1 VSANYFAE
9 LPPED
14 RDALAEAASRYLP
27 LIPGADPLKPIADK
41 ETFWQLIQWQ
51 RLDAEVLE
59 AHNAWLTKAK
69 ATVERSGREWNR
81 DTFLRYCQLREC
93 E

>member
-9 LPPED
+9 LPPAD
-14 RDALAEAASRYLP
+14 QRKLAEIAWKYLRLTSIPDAATALEVMA
-27 LIPGADPLKPIADK
+27 LQ
-41 ETFWQLIQWQ
+41 QLES
-51 RLDAEVLE
+51 EVLE
-59 AHNAWLTKAK
+59 AHNAWLRKAK

-81 DTFLRYCQLREC
+81 ETFLRYCQLREC